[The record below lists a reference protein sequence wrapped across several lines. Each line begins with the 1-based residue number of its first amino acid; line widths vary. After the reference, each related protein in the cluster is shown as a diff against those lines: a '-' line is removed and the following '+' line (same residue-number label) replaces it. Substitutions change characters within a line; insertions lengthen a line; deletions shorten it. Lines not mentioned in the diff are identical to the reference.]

1 MIKIDVKENS
11 QNTIINMVSSILNVG
26 ECEEIIIKTKDDLT
40 KTKIVKSQN
49 IQTIL
54 KKIGVPCRLSGYTYI
69 QDGVEILRDDPYK
82 MKTFVKTVYSEIA
95 LKNQTTPMRVER
107 SIRHAIER
115 TFDYGDVDE
124 IYKYFGNAYDRKK
137 GKPTNKEFM
146 AVLVELMKQG
156 DLEEYEH

>member
-11 QNTIINMVSSILNVG
+11 QNTIINMVSSIINVG

-40 KTKIVKSQN
+40 KKPQN

-107 SIRHAIER
+107 AIRHAIER

-156 DLEEYEH
+156 DLEYEY